1 MWTFFFRLLKT
12 KGEGVQGGPGG
23 VQREEQRESADSQQA
38 NRGKISLNLNEEEP
52 SSSL

>member
-1 MWTFFFRLLKT
+1 MWIFFLFTET
-12 KGEGVQGGPGG
+12 KGEGIQGGPGG
-23 VQREEQRESADSQQA
+23 VQREEQRESAASQQA